1 MRTLILTITLALSS
15 ATLATELN
23 RVEQTLEL
31 GIGLGGVSAPD
42 YRGSREYRHTL
53 SPIPYLVYR
62 GRFLRA
68 DRDGLRGDFL
78 RHDLYEL
85 NISASATLTPESHR
99 NPLREGMPSIYST
112 IEIGPALNINIS
124 GQKIEEGWMLSLPV
138 HSVIQMGGRPDP
150 VGWVAHPQLVYRW
163 PFEQSALT
171 YRTGLYFAD
180 SDYHRHYYAVDEAF
194 ATDERPEFDVGGG
207 YSGWSHQLVLSRRTD
222 NWWYG
227 AYIRYENLS
236 GAAFVDSPLVET
248 RHAITSGAGIS
259 RVIF

>member
-1 MRTLILTITLALSS
+1 MRALLFLLTLALG
-15 ATLATELN
+15 AAAMAAEQI
-23 RVEQTLEL
+23 EQTLEL
-31 GIGLGGVSAPD
+31 GIGIGGVSAPD

-62 GRFLRA
+62 GRFFQA
-68 DRDGLRGDFL
+68 DRDGLRGEFL

-112 IEIGPALNINIS
+112 LEIGPALNVNVT
-124 GQKIEEGWMLSLPV
+124 GQLLEEGWMLSLPV
-138 HSVIQMGGRPDP
+138 HAVIQVGGRPDP

-163 PFEQSALT
+163 PFAKSALT

-180 SDYHRHYYAVDEAF
+180 RHYHRHYYAVAEEF
-194 ATDERPEFDVGGG
+194 ATDERPEYNVGGG
-207 YSGWSHQLVLSRRTD
+207 YSGWSHQLVLSRRTE

-227 AYIRYENLS
+227 AYVRYENLS
-236 GAAFVDSPLVET
+236 GAVFIDSPLAET
-248 RHAITSGAGIS
+248 RHAIASGAGIS